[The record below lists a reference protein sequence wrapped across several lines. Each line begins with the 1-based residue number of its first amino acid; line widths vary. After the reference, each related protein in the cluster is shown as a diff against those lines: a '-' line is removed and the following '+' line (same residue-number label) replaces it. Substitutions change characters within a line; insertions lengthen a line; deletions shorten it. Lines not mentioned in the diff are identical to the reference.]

1 MKILAVDDNRDNLTA
16 LQAVL
21 SDALPGVELLTAQ
34 SGQQGLDTARRT
46 DPDVILLD
54 VVMPGMDGFAVCREL
69 KADVRLRDV
78 PVLFLTALRTD
89 RESRVRALEAGADGF
104 LSKPFDEV
112 ELVAQIRAMAKVK
125 AANGQQRLKE
135 EHLAA
140 LVAERTRELKQEL
153 AERSRTEEALRRREE
168 SYHSFVSLSR
178 EAIYCT
184 EFDQPIDISLPV
196 EQQIDA
202 IYANAYLGECNQAMA
217 LMYGIPSAEVF
228 IGKRL
233 VEVHGGKDVEANRA
247 TFRKLIESSYQS
259 VDCETE
265 EVTPQGQKR
274 YFLSSDTGI
283 VENGRLVRIWGVAT
297 DITVRKQ
304 AEFALRES
312 EAAARAL
319 IDASQDAAYLQ
330 DTTGTLLDLNEEGAR
345 RLGLRRADMLGRC
358 ALDLLPPEV
367 AASRRARLD
376 EVVRTGQPVRFED
389 QRSGRTLDSSVHPLL
404 DAQGRVT
411 RFAIFSRDITAARQ
425 AEAKLREQMEELQRW
440 YNVTLGREERV
451 LELKK
456 EVNDLL
462 VQAGQPL
469 RYPLA
474 GG

>member
-16 LQAVL
+16 LRAVL
-21 SDALPGVELLTAQ
+21 SDALPGVELLTAL
-34 SGQQGLDTARRT
+34 SGQQGVDTARDS

-54 VVMPGMDGFAVCREL
+54 VVMPGMDGFAVCRQL
-69 KADVRLRDV
+69 KADARLRDV
-78 PVLFLTALRTD
+78 PVIFLTALRTD

-112 ELVAQIRAMAKVK
+112 ELVAQVRAMAKVK
-125 AANGQQRLKE
+125 AANCQQRLKG

-140 LVAERTRELKQEL
+140 LVAERTRELQQEL
-153 AERSRTEEALRRREE
+153 AERSRAELALRRREE

-184 EFDQPIDISLPV
+184 EFDHPIDTSLPV

-217 LMYGIPSAEVF
+217 LMYGVRSAEEF

-233 VEVHGGKDVEANRA
+233 VEVHGGKDVEVNRA
-247 TFRKLIESSYQS
+247 AFRTFIASAYRT
-259 VDCETE
+259 VDCETA

-283 VENGRLVRIWGVAT
+283 VEDGRLLRIWGVAT
-297 DITVRKQ
+297 DITARKQ
-304 AEFALRES
+304 VELALRDS
-312 EAAARAL
+312 EEAARAL
-319 IDASQDAAYLQ
+319 IDASQDAAC
-330 DTTGTLLDLNEEGAR
+330 LLDLEGRILALNDEIAR
-345 RLGLRRADMLGRC
+345 RVSRPKAELIGTSMSDV
-358 ALDLLPPEV
+358 LPPEL

-389 QRSGRTLDSSVHPLL
+389 QRNGRTLDSSVRPLW

-411 RFAIFSRDITAARQ
+411 RFAVFSRDITAARQ
-425 AEAKLREQMEELQRW
+425 AEAQLREQMEELQRW
-440 YNVTLGREERV
+440 YNVTLGREGRV

-462 VQAGQPL
+462 VQVGQPP